1 MQALYK
7 QIPLIPFA
15 LLSSSVLPFVF
26 PFTSDL
32 LGHLRLSQ
40 YGTRQDVSLGKSE
53 MTILSHPHAPYSPSP
68 PPNIA
73 VAPPHP

>member
-15 LLSSSVLPFVF
+15 LPSSSVLPFVF

-32 LGHLRLSQ
+32 LGHLHLGQ

-53 MTILSHPHAPYSPSP
+53 NTILSTPMLPIHQGPL
-68 PPNIA
+68 
-73 VAPPHP
+73 